1 MGKEMMINSIDK
13 NDILLTAKEI
23 SKKETLDTIKEHVDI
38 SHARMIRYIIDG
50 DFSEALQFKRKWKV
64 WDLALTLKKSELLK
78 KKGV

>member
-23 SKKETLDTIKEHVDI
+23 TKREPLSTIKEYVDASRSRMMYYI
-38 SHARMIRYIIDG
+38 SDG
-50 DFSEALQFKRKWKV
+50 DFSAALQFKRKWKV